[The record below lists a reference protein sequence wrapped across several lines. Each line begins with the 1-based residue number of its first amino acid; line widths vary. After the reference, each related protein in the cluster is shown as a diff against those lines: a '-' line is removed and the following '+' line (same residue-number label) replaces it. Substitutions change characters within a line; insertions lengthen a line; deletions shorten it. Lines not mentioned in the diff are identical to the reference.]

1 MLKFASRLSNV
12 DISGIRRMFNLPKD
26 KNLINLALGELN
38 FGIPPKSK
46 DAISQGLVENF
57 THYTPNKG
65 IPELRTALVEKIK
78 EPGVDYNDEE
88 IIITSGASEALHLAI
103 LTIVDKG
110 NEVLIPDPGFVSYSP
125 LVNIASGKP
134 VPYRLKEENS
144 FYPEIKILKEL
155 INKKTKMI
163 IINSPSNP
171 TGAVFPKS
179 ILKEIA
185 DISEDQNITI
195 LSDEVYNEIT
205 YERNHQSIAKY
216 SSNAIMVNSFS
227 KSYAMTGLRLGY
239 TYTERKIIEEMLK
252 IHQYIQASTCSLSQI
267 SALAAL
273 RSKDFV
279 DFILT
284 ELLERRNLAYTLL
297 KKIPGVECSIPQG
310 AFYLFPNFSKF
321 GKSETLAMRIYK
333 EAKVVTTPGNAFGKE
348 GEGYLRLSY
357 GTDKDKIKL
366 GINRIR
372 KCLVGAN

>member
-1 MLKFASRLSNV
+1 
-12 DISGIRRMFNLPKD
+12 MFNLPKD

>member
-1 MLKFASRLSNV
+1 M
-12 DISGIRRMFNLPKD
+12 
-26 KNLINLALGELN
+26 
-38 FGIPPKSK
+38 
-46 DAISQGLVENF
+46 
-57 THYTPNKG
+57 
-65 IPELRTALVEKIK
+65 
-78 EPGVDYNDEE
+78 
-88 IIITSGASEALHLAI
+88 
-103 LTIVDKG
+103 
-110 NEVLIPDPGFVSYSP
+110 GF
-125 LVNIASGKP
+125 
-134 VPYRLKEENS
+134 
-144 FYPEIKILKEL
+144 
-155 INKKTKMI
+155 
-163 IINSPSNP
+163 
-171 TGAVFPKS
+171 
-179 ILKEIA
+179 
-185 DISEDQNITI
+185 
-195 LSDEVYNEIT
+195 
-205 YERNHQSIAKY
+205 
-216 SSNAIMVNSFS
+216 
-227 KSYAMTGLRLGY
+227 
-239 TYTERKIIEEMLK
+239 
-252 IHQYIQASTCSLSQI
+252 LSQI

>member
-1 MLKFASRLSNV
+1 MLKFANRLSNV
-12 DISGIRRMFNLPKD
+12 DISGIRKMFNLPKD

-38 FGIPPKSK
+38 FEIPPKSK
-46 DAISQGLVENF
+46 DAISQGLIENF

-78 EPGVDYNDEE
+78 ETGVDFNDEE

-103 LTIVDKG
+103 LTFVEKG

-134 VPYRLKEENS
+134 IPYRLKEKNS
-144 FYPEIKILKEL
+144 FYPEIEILKEL

-216 SSNAIMVNSFS
+216 SSKAIMVNSFS

-279 DFILT
+279 DFVLA

-372 KCLVGAN
+372 KCLGGTD

>member
-1 MLKFASRLSNV
+1 LLKFASRLSNV